1 MIHEQLVRSTVIAAV
16 CSLQEEGA
24 LERILSRQA
33 AQLVG
38 QILNGEA
45 NVDGSSGR
53 ISRADSARVGWDESR
68 EEGRADVP
76 WYAR

>member
-1 MIHEQLVRSTVIAAV
+1 MIHEQLVRATVVAAV
-16 CSLQEEGA
+16 CSLQEEAA
-24 LERILSRQA
+24 LERVLSRQA

-38 QILNGEA
+38 QILNGES
-45 NVDGSSGR
+45 NVDESGGR
-53 ISRADSARVGWDESR
+53 ISRAGSARVGWDESR